1 MRSGSGCYL
10 WGLAGQPP
18 DDGGESGGERRHQ
31 DVVYH
36 GRAGHAVREGEHHGE
51 VTLENS
57 LQKPGQSPGG
67 RHIVLGVPQL
77 ACRVRHQER
86 GRVASEE
93 AREELHC
100 SVRVAQHQSPRHHAT
115 SCRRGQTVNV
125 TCDSLLG
132 LGSEVPLIVL
142 ISQSV
147 IFIFQYRHLRPAAAR
162 LSLVRV
168 RAVPALT
175 LLCLEQLICKC
186 LLFAKFQ
193 GKEELQGYCISGLE
207 KIRQEIEV
215 FLD

>member
-1 MRSGSGCYL
+1 M
-10 WGLAGQPP
+10 
-18 DDGGESGGERRHQ
+18 
-31 DVVYH
+31 
-36 GRAGHAVREGEHHGE
+36 
-51 VTLENS
+51 
-57 LQKPGQSPGG
+57 
-67 RHIVLGVPQL
+67 
-77 ACRVRHQER
+77 
-86 GRVASEE
+86 
-93 AREELHC
+93 
-100 SVRVAQHQSPRHHAT
+100 
-115 SCRRGQTVNV
+115 

-147 IFIFQYRHLRPAAAR
+147 IFIFQYRHLRPAAAS

-168 RAVPALT
+168 GAVPALT
-175 LLCLEQLICKC
+175 LLSLEQLICEC